1 MKQLYTTTLAYEFHH
16 VSDVEEKQWLRNMVE
31 SRQIFTTLTK
41 EKKTSLLKRLMEVE
55 GFEKFLHRTFV
66 GQKRFSIEGVD
77 ALVPIL
83 DKIIAESVQ
92 SGSTNVNI
100 AMAHRGRLNVLAHVL
115 DKPYEMIFSE
125 FQHSPNKDLVPSE
138 GSIG

>member
-1 MKQLYTTTLAYEFHH
+1 
-16 VSDVEEKQWLRNMVE
+16 
-31 SRQIFTTLTK
+31 
-41 EKKTSLLKRLMEVE
+41 MEVE

-92 SGSTNVNI
+92 VWYYECKYCHGSPWSFKCTSTCI
-100 AMAHRGRLNVLAHVL
+100 R
-115 DKPYEMIFSE
+115 
-125 FQHSPNKDLVPSE
+125 
-138 GSIG
+138 